1 MLFQSKLDGYIHE
14 SQSLTNWKLFHWNL
28 IIMNYAILLNGEH
41 NHNPPDFNDFAEEA
55 TIKGD
60 FRNVAL
66 KYSLVR
72 PTVPYRERCQL
83 QPHKELTNGKRSPR
97 KHTYVAGI

>member
-1 MLFQSKLDGYIHE
+1 
-14 SQSLTNWKLFHWNL
+14 
-28 IIMNYAILLNGEH
+28 MNYAILLNGEH
-41 NHNPPDFNDFAEEA
+41 NHNPSDFNDFAEEA